1 MFSTAV
7 EDELVMEPDGTI
19 AKHQVMRLCC
29 TFDHRAMDGAVEA
42 RFGMD
47 LRDLLQSPVE
57 ILL

>member
-1 MFSTAV
+1 
-7 EDELVMEPDGTI
+7 MEADGTI
-19 AKHQVMRLCC
+19 SKHQVMRLCC

-42 RFGMD
+42 RFGMA